1 MKCFF
6 NFVTITV
13 SFVLSNYVMAHHAI
27 VSTYDVQK
35 TTSVQGV
42 VTKFLFKNPH
52 ARVYFDV
59 TNSDGTVT
67 QWVGDGS
74 ASTILRREGWDSK
87 TLEAGDFI
95 QIIGSSSRDASP
107 MVMMDSVS
115 LLNQDGSIAN
125 EIYGSVED
133 FNLTYDAEL
142 IEVPL
147 ESEKGIP
154 NLTGIW
160 TGQGSPFTPPRG
172 LEPALT
178 ETGAA
183 LQATYDITT
192 DPQVFCDT
200 PGIVRQGGMTPHG
213 VKITQYKDKIV
224 FDYEEYGISHTAYFD
239 VALPN
244 SGIKTHMGDSV
255 ARYEDGSLIVETNN
269 LLSEQMH
276 AGSYRMSD
284 QATVVQ
290 TYTRVDQADTSS
302 LLEIKTKISDPL
314 HYAEDFEF
322 TNTLSSIETSWAGPP
337 NYVSYEVGFRK
348 TGSGDDYETISVTD
362 PKHTFFGLE
371 VCTDYDIR
379 VRSICDFAL
388 GEYREF
394 VEKTQCFTDAKE
406 AEAGIYEWNVFPNP
420 FSDQLNTDVIL
431 AESSDLRIEITAL
444 NGQVLLQKDMGYLS
458 AGQHFIQLDV
468 QANWPTGMYMVRVV
482 TSEGSAVQR
491 VIKG

>member
-6 NFVTITV
+6 NLVTITV
-13 SFVLSNYVMAHHAI
+13 GFVLSGSVMAHHAI

-239 VALPN
+239 AALPN

-314 HYAEDFEF
+314 HYAEEFEF
-322 TNTLSSIETSWAGPP
+322 TNTKIISAAYEFIENDCVPPLRERKKVHPAMNFFHTSAEIGTGADLGGVSDADSHCSVLASTVGQGDKQWFAYLDENDNQPNAGDQ
-337 NYVSYEVGFRK
+337 V
-348 TGSGDDYETISVTD
+348 GSGPWYN
-362 PKHTFFGLE
+362 
-371 VCTDYDIR
+371 
-379 VRSICDFAL
+379 
-388 GEYREF
+388 
-394 VEKTQCFTDAKE
+394 AK
-406 AEAGIYEWNVFPNP
+406 G
-420 FSDQLNTDVIL
+420 DVIDI
-431 AESSDLRIEITAL
+431 DLDDL
-444 NGQVLLQKDMGYLS
+444 YSK
-458 AGQHFIQLDV
+458 
-468 QANWPTGMYMVRVV
+468 
-482 TSEGSAVQR
+482 EGSGWARDSVFTE
-491 VIKG
+491 KGALVNASGDGLFYCFASE